1 MYRNKRNQENLDRF
15 IPNRSAMDF
24 DSAHYMVSGGN
35 TLGSSNV
42 IAIGLGN
49 SVYLWDAS
57 DGSTTELLTVGD
69 DFGPVTSVSWSP
81 DGRHLAVSLNNSHV
95 QLWDTLQG
103 SSQLLR
109 TLRGHRL
116 RVGSLEWNGGHIL
129 STGGMDSKIFNN
141 DVRVRSHVVGKYRGH
156 NQEICGLNWSESGQL
171 LASGGND
178 NLVHIWSLSMGSP
191 NNSRQWIHRMTD
203 HTAAVKALSWCPFL
217 SNMVASGGGVGDQC
231 IKFWNTNTGAC
242 LNTVDTGSQVCSL
255 LWNRHE
261 RELLSSHGFTDN
273 QLTVWKYPSMTKIS
287 ELFGHTSRVLHMAQS
302 PDGYTVATVAADER
316 LSLWNVSGNPEENK
330 PVLKRKLEPFFDLHK
345 NANKQK
351 EPSGDITIVYIK
363 AKDEIFHEG
372 VCFHRVIMSF
382 MVQGGDISA
391 GDVIGELDGH
401 GNVLMN
407 IKKSGKEDLYAE
419 LICVLRFGF
428 VRSAYLRRM
437 KSQIFTNSSA
447 SKLKLG
453 DLEGALL
460 DADYA
465 MRDGENNAKA
475 VFRQGQLKD
484 YRLAD
489 LIMIETLI
497 PLLTLQLKDYR
508 LTDLGCVKSA
518 YIALPRPQLWDRTSS
533 TGHGMNIIAGVN
545 LGLESIARPVL
556 VISLTI
562 ASAFWLGCT
571 SRLTDEAENLTG
583 GLFSIAA

>member
-24 DSAHYMVSGGN
+24 DYAHYMLTGGKGI
-35 TLGSSNV
+35 LY
-42 IAIGLGN
+42 IC
-49 SVYLWDAS
+49 
-57 DGSTTELLTVGD
+57 GSTTELLTAGD

-81 DGRHLAVSLNNSHV
+81 DGRHLAVALNNSHV

-109 TLRGHRL
+109 TLRGYRL

-129 STGGMDSKIFNN
+129 TTGGMDSKIFNN
-141 DVRVRSHVVGKYRGH
+141 DVRGRSHVVGKYRGH
-156 NQEICGLNWSESGQL
+156 NQQICGLKWSESGQL

-203 HTAAVKALSWCPFL
+203 HTAAVKALSWCPFQ

-261 RELLSSHGFTDN
+261 PELLSSHGFTDN

-287 ELFGHTSRVLHMAQS
+287 ELFCHTSRVLHMAQS

-316 LSLWNVSGNPEENK
+316 LSLWNVFGNPEENK
-330 PVLKRKLEPFFDLHK
+330 PVLKIKLEPFFDLIFSSFFLKLSNTTPILDPNNNNNTNFSSSHK

-372 VCFHRVIMSF
+372 VRFHRVIMSF

-391 GDVIGELDGH
+391 GDGTGGESIYGLKFEDEILTYARFFPQKQDYKMALSKYRQSLRYLD
-401 GNVLMN
+401 
-407 IKKSGKEDLYAE
+407 ICWEKEGIDE
-419 LICVLRFGF
+419 D
-428 VRSAYLRRM
+428 RSAYLRRM
-437 KSQIFTNSSA
+437 K
-447 SKLKLG
+447 
-453 DLEGALL
+453 
-460 DADYA
+460 
-465 MRDGENNAKA
+465 
-475 VFRQGQLKD
+475 
-484 YRLAD
+484 
-489 LIMIETLI
+489 
-497 PLLTLQLKDYR
+497 
-508 LTDLGCVKSA
+508 
-518 YIALPRPQLWDRTSS
+518 
-533 TGHGMNIIAGVN
+533 
-545 LGLESIARPVL
+545 
-556 VISLTI
+556 
-562 ASAFWLGCT
+562 
-571 SRLTDEAENLTG
+571 
-583 GLFSIAA
+583 